1 MLKNWQ
7 RSGKIYIVR
16 RQQKKKI
23 DAETEFICEVAG
35 LEDLGD
41 DRYRLSNIDK
51 IKRHFQMFI
60 KQSY

>member
-7 RSGKIYIVR
+7 RSGKIYSVK
-16 RQQKKKI
+16 RQQKKKT
-23 DAETEFICEVAG
+23 DAETEFIFEVAG